1 MRIQG
6 RLLRPQNLAERRILK
21 SLGLDFVRVPRR
33 LNPYAV
39 ARLVRRMSFG
49 GEDMRKVK
57 HMLRIGRPQLLEPSA
72 PQQPTLPD
80 STSTFTEQSAA

>member
-6 RLLRPQNLAERRILK
+6 RLLRPENLAERRLLK
-21 SLGLDFVRVPRR
+21 SLGLDHIRVPRR

-49 GEDMRKVK
+49 GEDMRKLK
-57 HMLRIGRPQLLEPSA
+57 HLLRIGRPQPLEPST
-72 PQQPTLPD
+72 PQEPTLPD
-80 STSTFTEQSAA
+80 STSAPEDRAA